1 MREAIKE
8 EAVAREPSPR
18 ESRAESWVSPG
29 GSEGIWA
36 VARRT
41 ARWREMFWRLDTRA
55 ALDSE
60 ALSLMAPT
68 KSRSVVSLPM
78 ERKRKEFLLEG
89 RKKCKDYII
98 ILKKGLGKGF

>member
-18 ESRAESWVSPG
+18 ESRAEIWASSG
-29 GSEGIWA
+29 GTEGIWA

-41 ARWREMFWRLDTRA
+41 ARWREMFWRLDTKA
-55 ALDSE
+55 ALDRE

-68 KSRSVVSLPM
+68 RSRSVVILPM
-78 ERKRKEFLLEG
+78 ERKRNEFLLDG
-89 RKKCKDYII
+89 RRKNLDYTII
-98 ILKKGLGKGF
+98 SREAGVG